1 VRSLERD
8 RLLVERMGSIAYQLL
23 NLLAGGG
30 VINAT
35 EEFFEGGAVLSRG
48 DEGGFFV
55 AGGVDLEEV
64 FGRAGGVVD
73 VLAELKGE
81 DGIFGAM
88 DDQNGGGDFF
98 ESGEGVE
105 L

>member
-1 VRSLERD
+1 MQSLKRD

-23 NLLAGGG
+23 NLLLGGDVVDGRQKPLEGRAVLGGG
-30 VINAT
+30 
-35 EEFFEGGAVLSRG
+35 
-48 DEGGFFV
+48 DQGGFFV

-88 DDQNGGGDFF
+88 DDQNGSGDFF
-98 ESGEGVE
+98 ESGESVE